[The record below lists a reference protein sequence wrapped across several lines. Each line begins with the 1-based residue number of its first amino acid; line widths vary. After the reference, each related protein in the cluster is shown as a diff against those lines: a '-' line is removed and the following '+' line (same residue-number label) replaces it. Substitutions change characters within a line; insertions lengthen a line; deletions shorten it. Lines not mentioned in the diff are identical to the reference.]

1 MTHLILYGVLALITY
16 MEYAILVD
24 EWRTTKNPG
33 GLTLAEY
40 LAELKRE
47 HRTEFRMAIA
57 AGVYPFAIRKAQ
69 ERIAR
74 QKAAA
79 K

>member
-1 MTHLILYGVLALITY
+1 MSLKEAGKLTEQA
-16 MEYAILVD
+16 ES
-24 EWRTTKNPG
+24 R